1 MTKKRILIIED
12 NVVIAFVIRESLAE
26 ISHLAE
32 ISVTTTAE
40 DAQNKFGSGSWDL
53 IITDYRLPGMSGIE
67 LIRNFGPTMKHIP
80 WILITGYGSPE
91 LEEEARALGVFH
103 YLIKPFP
110 LDEIRRIALDALK
123 MHPAELCITY

>member
-12 NVVIAFVIRESLAE
+12 NVVIAFVIRESLAQ

-32 ISVTTTAE
+32 ILVTTTAE
-40 DAQNKFGSGSWDL
+40 DAQVKFGSGPWDL

-67 LIRNFGPTMKHIP
+67 LIRNFGPAMKQIP

-91 LEEEARALGVFH
+91 LEEEARVLGVFH

-110 LDEIRRIALDALK
+110 LEEIRRISLDAMK
-123 MHPAELCITY
+123 MLPAELYMTY